1 MRQSNFELL
10 SIMCMLSIIGIH
22 VYTQTNA
29 SRLTIDNG
37 LNYIF
42 IVFIAYGG
50 RLVCNCYVMI
60 GAWFL
65 TESDF
70 KAERVVNLWLE
81 VFFYSVIITVVCRVL
96 GVGDASFIKLVQSF
110 FPVFGRPVWF
120 AAEYICLLLL
130 SPFMNKF
137 LLKDI
142 VSCKKLLIIMGTLI
156 IGCATAFPVEHTTP
170 AFSELTWFC
179 FLYLLIGYLK
189 RCPLQWCNKKKDCWI
204 WAGMSYVSL
213 CLIYI
218 ICDTVEAIR
227 GRGMIATYYMEH
239 YESLGGFLC
248 SLLLFYAVKNTLI
261 PYNKGINKFGNC
273 TFAVY
278 VIHQVPAFY
287 PFLWNGIFHVNEW
300 VDTIYFIGY
309 LVMMELIIFIICCIV
324 DSARKCIFEKCI
336 FRSTIYEKICSKIAR
351 LVEI

>member
-1 MRQSNFELL
+1 
-10 SIMCMLSIIGIH
+10 
-22 VYTQTNA
+22 
-29 SRLTIDNG
+29 
-37 LNYIF
+37 
-42 IVFIAYGG
+42 
-50 RLVCNCYVMI
+50 
-60 GAWFL
+60 
-65 TESDF
+65 
-70 KAERVVNLWLE
+70 
-81 VFFYSVIITVVCRVL
+81 
-96 GVGDASFIKLVQSF
+96 
-110 FPVFGRPVWF
+110 
-120 AAEYICLLLL
+120 
-130 SPFMNKF
+130 
-137 LLKDI
+137 
-142 VSCKKLLIIMGTLI
+142 
-156 IGCATAFPVEHTTP
+156 
-170 AFSELTWFC
+170 
-179 FLYLLIGYLK
+179 
-189 RCPLQWCNKKKDCWI
+189 
-204 WAGMSYVSL
+204 
-213 CLIYI
+213 
-218 ICDTVEAIR
+218 
-227 GRGMIATYYMEH
+227 MIATYYMEH